1 MPGDLASHP
10 GCGRVHGEAGARGKC
25 RRRGAVAGH
34 RGKPSSAPRR
44 ASASAARDF
53 KNSVADFSFAC
64 GRVPLLP
71 LQERLPSVPSATA
84 MRKPVRLFFVLLLT
98 AGFARGAIKTPE
110 NAPIE
115 ITSTGETSY
124 ENGLATARDNVAI
137 HVGDTDIYADYAQYN
152 SRTHEVLA
160 VGHVRIYRDVNL
172 YIADRGIYN
181 LDTKKI
187 RTTNMRTESDP
198 YFVSGQNVSEI
209 SENGYLVENGIF
221 TTHDSPN
228 ANFHLRARTI
238 RVYEKDRVIFRNV
251 TFYVGKVPIFWWP
264 YMYQSLSDA
273 FSFTVSPA
281 FLSSWGPS
289 LLTQVTFPIR
299 ENIKGRVR
307 LDYRGRR
314 GVAIGFES
322 EIDYGKDN
330 SSWAKL
336 KTYYLQDQNPELNQ
350 TDLPRGAVPTGRY
363 RVSLEDHTEFTDD
376 IYGIVD
382 MTKLSDAFV
391 MQDFY
396 QNEFRINPVPDNVVA
411 LAKTDPF
418 YTLTAIARF
427 QANEFFEQTE
437 RLPEVVLD
445 IKRHAL
451 FGGPI
456 FYEGE
461 SGVADLRREF
471 PVGSGFESYGAT
483 RLDTFHQLL
492 YPNTYF
498 GWLSI
503 VPRVGFRGTYYTETR
518 DLGKTV
524 FGPSSNPLVPDFL
537 LPNPT
542 LAQPFQNGGDTF
554 RTVFNTGG

>member
-1 MPGDLASHP
+1 MSRFLAGLAFSQ
-10 GCGRVHGEAGARGKC
+10 GRGL
-25 RRRGAVAGH
+25 
-34 RGKPSSAPRR
+34 
-44 ASASAARDF
+44 
-53 KNSVADFSFAC
+53 

-84 MRKPVRLFFVLLLT
+84 MRKPVRLFFMLLLI
-98 AGFARGAIKTPE
+98 AGFASGAIKTPE

-160 VGHVRIYRDVNL
+160 VGHVRIYRDISL

-181 LDTKKI
+181 IDTKKI
-187 RTTNMRTESDP
+187 RATNMRTESEP
-198 YFVSGQNVSEI
+198 YFVSGENVSEI

-221 TTHDSPN
+221 TTHDAPT
-228 ANFHLRARTI
+228 ADFHLRAQTI
-238 RVYEKDRVIFRNV
+238 RIYEKDRVIFRNV

-264 YMYQSLSDA
+264 YVYQSLSDA

-281 FLSSWGPS
+281 FLTSWGPS
-289 LLTQVTFPIR
+289 LLTQVTFPITDD
-299 ENIKGRVR
+299 IKGRIR

-322 EIDYGKDN
+322 DIDYGKDKN
-330 SSWAKL
+330 SSAKL
-336 KTYYLQDQNPELNQ
+336 KTYYLQDQNPLVNR
-350 TDLPRGAVPTGRY
+350 TALPRGAVPTGRY
-363 RVSLEDHTEFTDD
+363 RVSLGDRTNFTDD

-382 MTKLSDAFV
+382 MTKLSDPFV

-396 QNEFRINPVPDNVVA
+396 KSEFRIDPVPDNVVA
-411 LAKTDPF
+411 VTKTDPF
-418 YTLTAIARF
+418 YTLTGIARF

-461 SGVADLRREF
+461 SGFANLERAFAD
-471 PVGSGFESYGAT
+471 GSGFEDYST
-483 RLDTFHQLL
+483 IRLD
-492 YPNTYF
+492 
-498 GWLSI
+498 
-503 VPRVGFRGTYYTETR
+503 
-518 DLGKTV
+518 
-524 FGPSSNPLVPDFL
+524 
-537 LPNPT
+537 
-542 LAQPFQNGGDTF
+542 
-554 RTVFNTGG
+554 